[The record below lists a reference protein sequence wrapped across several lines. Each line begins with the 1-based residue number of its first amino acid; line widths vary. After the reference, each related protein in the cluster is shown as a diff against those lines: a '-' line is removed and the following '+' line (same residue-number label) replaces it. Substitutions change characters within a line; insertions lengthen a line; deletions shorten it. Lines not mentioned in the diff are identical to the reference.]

1 MGHRHIPL
9 LPWQILFACA
19 VCGILAL
26 RVPLAAVA
34 ALSAMALLAWAAG
47 GRTRILVLAPLAF
60 GLGLG
65 LAALALPGQPDTTPR
80 AALSGTRTVIVGT
93 TDSVTPLPGNRL
105 SVVLADVRLT
115 HPTAKADPKDAQAA
129 RRPADLPG
137 RMLLTWDQPAWRPAP
152 GDMLA
157 LTATVRPVTG
167 FSNPGGFDTA
177 FARRLEG
184 VFFRTYARGGQPVLL
199 QASGSPWRDLRERL
213 RQGILA
219 AVTPPQADRPGQAA
233 APGHGDTPER
243 KPGQANADRQPPGAA
258 PGKDDPPHRGTARL
272 QADRPPPGAA
282 PWQGNAQERETAQ
295 PLAKIT
301 PPEAAPQ
308 GAAAAAGLSAR
319 PGQDQDI
326 LAPHPTPGGAMLLA
340 LLTGDRSE
348 LTTLDMDL
356 VRRASLAHALALSGM
371 HVGYVAALG
380 WLLAWLAG
388 RVRPTIFLR
397 LPRHKL
403 AVLLAAPL
411 VCGYVWLGGATPS
424 LVRAAMMF
432 GCFGLL
438 ILLERPRILLD
449 GLFLALAL
457 IVAAAPLSVF
467 DIRLQ
472 LSALA
477 VAGIAVFWPPGM
489 AVFARLPLPERA
501 RPAALWL
508 FGVLWTSLTA
518 EAALLPVLALEFGEI
533 SPHFYLNALWL
544 PVLGLVVMPLG
555 LAGLFTSLAS
565 PAAAAFF
572 YVPAAFAGDLLMGLL
587 SWQDGL
593 GLLQTITVLRPLWP
607 EIVGF
612 YLLVAA
618 LAVWWRKRPAGRLPG
633 MVLVA
638 GLFLLAAP
646 AARQAW
652 LDLSGQ
658 VRLTM
663 LDVGQGQ
670 ALVAEVPGG
679 RRILVDGGGT
689 GFGDF
694 DMGRAVTGP
703 ALAYGRS
710 PDLEGV
716 ILTHGHT
723 DHAQGLIWPLS
734 RFDVGFFGTSA
745 SPDAATP
752 DAAFDRAVAASG
764 LTPRPLA
771 AGDRLD
777 FGDGVALEVLH
788 PPPGFTGKAND
799 ASVVLRLVKDGRGL
813 ALLCGD
819 IEKMA
824 IRTLLASGQDITA
837 EVLVAPHHGSATS
850 ANRAF
855 YKAVNPRAVFISCG
869 PGNRFRYPADRV
881 LAELARLGCL
891 VYVSAALGAVTATWD
906 GDEPAEITSVV
917 AAGQPP
923 RQLATSLSAR

>member
-47 GRTRILVLAPLAF
+47 CRTRILVLAPLAF

-65 LAALALPGQPDTTPR
+65 LAALALPDPPGRTPR
-80 AALSGTRTVIVGT
+80 DVLTGTRAVVIGT
-93 TDSVTPLPGNRL
+93 AASVTPLPGDRL
-105 SVVLADVRLT
+105 SVVLDDPRLT
-115 HPTAKADPKDAQAA
+115 HPPAKTDPKDAPAA
-129 RRPADLPG
+129 RRAVTLPG
-137 RMLLTWDQPAWRPAP
+137 RLLLTWDRPAWRPAP

-167 FSNPGGFDTA
+167 FRNPGGFDTA

-219 AVTPPQADRPGQAA
+219 AVTPPQADSPGQAT
-233 APGHGDTPER
+233 APGHGDT
-243 KPGQANADRQPPGAA
+243 
-258 PGKDDPPHRGTARL
+258 PHRGTARL
-272 QADRPPPGAA
+272 QADRPPPGGA
-282 PWQGNAQERETAQ
+282 PWQGNAQERNTAQ
-295 PLAKIT
+295 PHAKGT
-301 PPEAAPQ
+301 PPGAAPQ
-308 GAAAAAGLSAR
+308 GTAAAAGRSAR

-326 LAPHPTPGGAMLLA
+326 LAPAPHPTPGGAMLLA

-348 LTTLDMDL
+348 MTPADMDL
-356 VRRASLAHALALSGM
+356 MRRASLAHALALSGM

-411 VCGYVWLGGATPS
+411 VGGYVWLGGATPS

-489 AVFARLPLPERA
+489 AVFARLPLPERL

-572 YVPAAFAGDLLMGLL
+572 YVPAAVAGDLLMGLL

-618 LAVWWRKRPAGRLPG
+618 LAVWWRKRPVGRLPG
-633 MVLVA
+633 MVLVV

-752 DAAFDRAVAASG
+752 DAAFARAVAASG

-850 ANRAF
+850 LSRAF
-855 YKAVNPRAVFISCG
+855 YKAVNPRAAFISCG

-881 LAELARLGCL
+881 LAELARLGCP

-906 GDEPAEITSVV
+906 GDGPAEITSVV
-917 AAGQPP
+917 TSDAPP
-923 RQLATSLSAR
+923 RSISELPRRSISLAKK